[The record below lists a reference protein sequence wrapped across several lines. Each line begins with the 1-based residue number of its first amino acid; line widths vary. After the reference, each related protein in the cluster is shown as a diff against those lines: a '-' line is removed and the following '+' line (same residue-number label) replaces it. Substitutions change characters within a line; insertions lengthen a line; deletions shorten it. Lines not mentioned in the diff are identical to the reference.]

1 MTLVERD
8 TELAA
13 LTRLA
18 DDLADGK
25 SSIGLVSGLPGTGR
39 TSLLR
44 AVAAIGE
51 GRRVRVLS
59 ARGSVSE
66 SGLPFGLV
74 SQLES
79 SLVDTDPPGLGG
91 TVEAGDEGVRTLC
104 ARFVALARRRPL
116 LLLLDDIQLADAW
129 SRTWL
134 LALLRRLWQAPLMV
148 VVAGAGA
155 GVPFLADETAEPWQ
169 SSGLHWDSV
178 HVLRLRPLTVAG
190 VAAMIG
196 TDERSPAAAEVRR
209 VTGGTPAVVAAVRA
223 GWSPASGL
231 TEQLDRVAADAVRGL
246 VLGHLGRLSDDLLR
260 LLRAFAVASPTLEFD
275 QLRRIA
281 APQPQSVARAWSA
294 LASAGFVHWSGGRRS
309 IDRRIA
315 NCVLTGMDPAARAE
329 LYGAA
334 AELAHRYA
342 VGEDGVARLLLG
354 SRPIG
359 AGWAAEA
366 LLAAAENSRA
376 RGDAEFASAYY
387 DRAEREPLSASA
399 RTRLTVELA
408 TMAAHTGELRLTRA
422 ALHAAAGQTAEVRL
436 AAADLMVAG
445 GAKANA
451 VRVLTAACR
460 GSEADQ
466 SEKDSIAALYWL
478 ATETPEGA
486 ESLGVPGVPEQ
497 LDPSDA
503 DRAGAAAWLAA
514 SRGVG
519 CGRARRLAR
528 VALRGNS
535 GLFAPRIA
543 AARTLTLTDNPIE
556 AKAGFEAVIAD
567 ARRRGAR
574 ATAAA
579 AVLARARVNLRIGDL
594 AAAEADVDGAGEILP
609 APEWHSSAVGSLLGF
624 RIILRL
630 ARGDIDAASRIAEPA
645 VPDAHFRFAQGLLE
659 LVHDR
664 PGAAVRHFEECG
676 RDMLGRGWS
685 NPLLLPWRSMA
696 AVGHRATGRHRAAE
710 RLVTAE
716 TALASRWG
724 TRSVLGLVDFLS
736 GVSRFD
742 MMRFPMTISGLRHE
756 RPGPVRAHVLTGE
769 PC

>member
-8 TELAA
+8 GEIAA
-13 LTRLA
+13 LTRLV

-25 SSIGLVSGLPGTGR
+25 SSVALVSGLPGTGR

-51 GRRVRVLS
+51 ARRVRVLS

-66 SGLPFGLV
+66 SGLPFGIV

-79 SLVDTDPPGLGG
+79 SFVDAEPPRLGG
-91 TVEAGDEGVRTLC
+91 TIAAGHDGVRMVC
-104 ARFVALARRRPL
+104 ARFVALAKRRPL

-148 VVAGAGA
+148 VIAGAGT

-169 SSGLHWDSV
+169 FSGPHWDSV
-178 HVLRLRPLTVAG
+178 HVLRLRPLSVAG

-209 VTGGTPAVVAAVRA
+209 ATGGTPAVVAAVRA

-246 VLGHLGRLSDDLLR
+246 VLGHLGRLSEDLLR

-281 APQPQSVARAWSA
+281 APQPRSVAHAWSA
-294 LASAGFVHWSGGRRS
+294 LASAGFVHWSDGCRT

-329 LYGAA
+329 LHHAA

-354 SRPIG
+354 SKPVG
-359 AGWAAEA
+359 TEWAADA
-366 LLAAAENSRA
+366 LLTAAENSRA
-376 RGDAEFASAYY
+376 RGEGELASAYY
-387 DRAEREPLSASA
+387 DRAEREPLSDSA
-399 RTRLTVELA
+399 RSRLTVELA
-408 TMAAHTGELRLTRA
+408 TMAAHTGDLRLTRA
-422 ALHAAAGQTAEVRL
+422 ALHSGAGQATEVRL

-451 VRVLTAACR
+451 VRVLAAACR
-460 GSEADQ
+460 AAGTDQ
-466 SEKDSIAALYWL
+466 SERDSLAALYWL
-478 ATETPEGA
+478 ATDAPDGTG
-486 ESLGVPGVPEQ
+486 SLGVPGVPAR

-514 SRGVG
+514 SRGIG

-535 GLFAPRIA
+535 ELFAPRIA
-543 AARTLTLTDNPIE
+543 AARTLTLTDNPLE
-556 AKAGFEAVIAD
+556 AKAGLEAVIAD

-579 AVLARARVNLRIGDL
+579 AVLARARVHLRIGDL
-594 AAAEADVDGAGEILP
+594 RAAEADVAGAGEILP
-609 APEWHSSAVGSLLGF
+609 VPEWHSSSVGSLLGF
-624 RIILRL
+624 RIILCL
-630 ARGDIDAASRIAEPA
+630 ARGDVDAASRVAEPA

-664 PGAAVRHFEECG
+664 PGAAVRYFEECG

-696 AVGHRATGRHRAAE
+696 AVGHRAMGRHRAAD

-716 TALASRWG
+716 TTLASRWG

-742 MMRFPMTISGLRHE
+742 MVRFPATISGLRHE
-756 RPGPVRAHVLTGE
+756 RTGPVRAHVLTGE
-769 PC
+769 AC

>member
-8 TELAA
+8 AEIAE
-13 LTRLA
+13 LTRLVEE
-18 DDLADGK
+18 LADGK
-25 SSIGLVSGLPGTGR
+25 SSVGLVSGLPGSGR

-44 AVAAIGE
+44 AAAAIGE
-51 GRRVRVLS
+51 ANRVRVLS
-59 ARGSVSE
+59 ARGSVCE

-79 SLVDTDPPGLGG
+79 SLVDIDSPGIGG
-91 TVEAGDEGVRTLC
+91 TVAAGDEGVRTLC
-104 ARFVALARRRPL
+104 ARFVALAGRRPL
-116 LLLLDDIQLADAW
+116 LLVLDDIQLADAW

-134 LALLRRLWQAPLMV
+134 LAVLRRLWQAPLMV
-148 VVAGAGA
+148 VIAGAGT

-178 HVLRLRPLTVAG
+178 HVLRLRPLSAAG
-190 VAAMIG
+190 VAAVLG
-196 TDERSPAAAEVRR
+196 TDETSPAAAEVRR
-209 VTGGTPAVVAAVRA
+209 ATGGTPALVAAVRA
-223 GWSPASGL
+223 GWNPASGL

-260 LLRAFAVASPTLEFD
+260 LLRAFAVASPVLEFD

-281 APQPQSVARAWSA
+281 GPQPQPVTRAWHA
-294 LASAGFVHWSGGRRS
+294 LASAGFVHWSNGRRA
-309 IDRRIA
+309 IDGRIA
-315 NCVLTGMDPAARAE
+315 NCVLTGMDPAERAE
-329 LYGAA
+329 LHRAA

-354 SRPIG
+354 SRPVG
-359 AGWAAEA
+359 AAWAAQA
-366 LLAAAENSRA
+366 LVAAAENSRA
-376 RGDAEFASAYY
+376 RGEAALASAYY
-387 DRAEREPLSASA
+387 DRAEREPLSDDA
-399 RTRLTVELA
+399 RSRLTVELA
-408 TMAAHTGELRLTRA
+408 TMAANTGDLRLTRA
-422 ALHAAAGQTAEVRL
+422 ALHTGASRATEVKL

-460 GSEADQ
+460 STGTEQ
-466 SEKDSIAALYWL
+466 SEKDSLAALYWL
-478 ATETPEGA
+478 ATDAPDGTG
-486 ESLGVPGVPEQ
+486 SLGVPGVPER
-497 LDPSDA
+497 LDPSDP

-514 SRGVG
+514 SRGIG

-535 GLFAPRIA
+535 GLFAPRLA
-543 AARTLTLTDNPIE
+543 AARTLTLTDNPLE
-556 AKAGFEAVIAD
+556 AKAGLEAVIAD

-579 AVLARARVNLRIGDL
+579 AVLARSRVNLRIGDL
-594 AAAEADVDGAGEILP
+594 AAAEADVEGAGEILP
-609 APEWHSSAVGSLLGF
+609 AAEWHSSAVGSLLGF
-624 RIILRL
+624 RLILRL
-630 ARGDIDAASRIAEPA
+630 ASGDVDAASRIAEPA
-645 VPDAHFRFAQGLLE
+645 VPDAYFRFAQGLLE

-664 PGAAVRHFEECG
+664 PGAAVRYFEECG

-710 RLVTAE
+710 QLVRAE
-716 TALASRWG
+716 AALASRWG

-736 GVSRFD
+736 GLSRFD
-742 MMRFPMTISGLRHE
+742 MIRFPSTISGLRHE
-756 RPGPVRAHVLTGE
+756 RTEPVGAHAFTGE
-769 PC
+769 AC